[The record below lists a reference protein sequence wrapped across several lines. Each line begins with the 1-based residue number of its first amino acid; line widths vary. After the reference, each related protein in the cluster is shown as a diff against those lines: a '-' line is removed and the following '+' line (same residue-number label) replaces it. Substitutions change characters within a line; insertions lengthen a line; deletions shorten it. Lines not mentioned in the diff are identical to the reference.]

1 MSRAVLATVTG
12 ASGFVGGNLV
22 RELLSRGITVRAA
35 DRERGPALEGLDV
48 EFVAVDVLE
57 PDSLARRLPAPTS
70 CSTSRR

>member
-1 MSRAVLATVTG
+1 MSGATLATVTG

-22 RELLSRGITVRAA
+22 RELLARGMSVRAA

-57 PDSLARRLPAPTS
+57 PDSLPRRLLAPTS
-70 CSTSRR
+70 CSTSPR